1 MHIPYG
7 GLVNDMLLTLKYL
20 KRQNFKSQITAE
32 VSAHQCQMGYEVL
45 HAQIKLKLVNKY
57 RTRATITCS

>member
-20 KRQNFKSQITAE
+20 KRQNFKCQITAE
-32 VSAHQCQMGYEVL
+32 VSAH
-45 HAQIKLKLVNKY
+45 
-57 RTRATITCS
+57 

>member
-32 VSAHQCQMGYEVL
+32 VSAH
-45 HAQIKLKLVNKY
+45 
-57 RTRATITCS
+57 